1 VKKTDRMKAPRL
13 WLVIAKSYRSLSL
26 LAEQS
31 IANTGLCLTDFVA
44 LEALLHKG
52 PLTIS
57 EIQDKVRLA
66 SGSMTAAVDRL
77 EKLGLVVRKSSP
89 SDRRARVVE
98 LTVQGKRL
106 AASCFERH
114 AKDLEALM
122 SVLSEREMEQLYG
135 SLKKLGLLAAEK
147 LDQQEA
153 KVKSSKEQARKSRN
167 DRDSPE

>member
-1 VKKTDRMKAPRL
+1 MRKGIVKKSDRITAPRL
-13 WLVIAKSYRSLSL
+13 WLVIAKSYRALSQ
-26 LAEQS
+26 LAERS
-31 IANTGLCLTDFVA
+31 IANTGLCLTDFGA

-77 EKLGLVVRKSSP
+77 EKLGLVVRKASP
-89 SDRRARVVE
+89 NDRRARVVH
-98 LTVQGKRL
+98 LTAEGKRL
-106 AASCFERH
+106 AASSFERH

-122 SVLSEREMEQLYG
+122 SVMSEREREQLHT

-147 LDQQEA
+147 LDQRSA
-153 KVKSSKEQARKSRN
+153 KVKSSKEQARK
-167 DRDSPE
+167 

>member
-1 VKKTDRMKAPRL
+1 MVKKTDRMKAPRL
-13 WLVIAKSYRSLSL
+13 WLVIAKSYRALSL

-77 EKLGLVVRKSSP
+77 EKLGLVVRKSSRN
-89 SDRRARVVE
+89 DRRARGVE
-98 LTVQGKRL
+98 LTAQGKRL
-106 AASCFERH
+106 GGHCFERH
-114 AKDLEALM
+114 ARDLEALM
-122 SVLSEREMEQLYG
+122 SALSQEEKEQLYK
-135 SLKKLGLLAAEK
+135 SLKTLGLLAAEK
-147 LDQQEA
+147 LYHQEA
-153 KVKSSKEQARKSRN
+153 KVNSSGKQVGK
-167 DRDSPE
+167 

>member
-1 VKKTDRMKAPRL
+1 MTAPRL
-13 WLVIAKSYRSLSL
+13 WLVIAKSYRALSL

-31 IANTGLCLTDFVA
+31 IANTGLCLTDFAA

-77 EKLGLVVRKSSP
+77 EKLGLVVRKASP

-98 LTVQGKRL
+98 LTAEGKRL

-114 AKDLEALM
+114 AKDLKALM
-122 SVLSEREMEQLYG
+122 SSLSEEEKEQLHG
-135 SLKKLGLLAAEK
+135 SLKKLGLLAAKK
-147 LDQQEA
+147 LEEQGTRFR
-153 KVKSSKEQARKSRN
+153 SSKERATK
-167 DRDSPE
+167 